1 MLYTFHIMS
10 KIENNALGAVGEHQ
24 ALSRLLLFGYQAPPP
39 NLSIENAANTDIL
52 CRNADGRFAAIQ
64 VKTTRKD
71 SFLIG
76 ISHSKFYDQD
86 GNVDMA
92 KGRKFLET
100 KIVGP
105 WVMVHVG
112 GSEEC
117 PTFEFFVL
125 SRAQIIELIYSNE
138 EWYLNGHKRT
148 KPLKGSGMIAIST
161 SWLEGKGIRANNR
174 HIEWVNP
181 LAATKFNEA
190 WDNLWID

>member
-1 MLYTFHIMS
+1 MS

-24 ALSRLLLFGYQAPPP
+24 TLSRLLLMGYQAAIT

-52 CRNADGRFAAIQ
+52 CRDHDGRFAAIQ
-64 VKTTRKD
+64 VKTTRKA
-71 SFLIG
+71 SFLTG
-76 ISHSKFYDQD
+76 ISHSKFYDHD
-86 GNVDMA
+86 GNIDMA

-105 WVMVHVG
+105 WVMVHIG
-112 GSEEC
+112 GLEEC
-117 PTFEFFVL
+117 PTFKFFVL

-138 EWYLNGHKRT
+138 EWYLNEHRRT

-161 SWLEGKGIRANNR
+161 SWLEGKGITANQR
-174 HIEWVNP
+174 HSEWANP
-181 LAATKFNEA
+181 LSTIKFNES